1 MSGTMI
7 TCLDDLL
14 EHARRL
20 PRQRVVV
27 AGAENRAALE
37 AAVEAESRLPLE
49 SVFVGDPDQLQAT
62 ARALGLPGIPEAR
75 LIPACTSEEAA
86 RRAVA
91 VARQHGGILL
101 KGSPDTSTF
110 LKAVL
115 DPQEGVRTG
124 RVLSDVL
131 LFEDPVHHPYRMRM
145 ITDGGVIPN
154 PDLSQKIEIIRNA
167 VSVAHALGWER
178 PRVAVLSATEKI
190 HPVLPSTLE
199 AAILAKMNERGQ
211 IPGCVIEGP
220 LSLDLAISP
229 ESAAIKGVTSAVA
242 GHADILVCP
251 NIEVA
256 NILAKGIIYFAG
268 RRVAHVAVGAAVPV
282 LIPSR
287 SDRAEAKLLSIALG
301 MLMSAFE
308 AAGVTPNGP
317 SRE

>member
-1 MSGTMI
+1 MSRMMLTH
-7 TCLDDLL
+7 LDELL
-14 EHARRL
+14 ERARSL
-20 PRQRVVV
+20 PRRRVIV
-27 AGAENRAALE
+27 AGAENRSALE
-37 AAVEAESRLPLE
+37 AVVEAESRLPVE
-49 SVFVGDPDQLQAT
+49 GVFVGDPDRLQAA
-62 ARALGLPGIPEAR
+62 ARALGLPAIPEAR
-75 LIPACTSEEAA
+75 VIPAQTPEEAV

-91 VARQHGGILL
+91 LARQQGGILL
-101 KGSPDTSTF
+101 KGSPDTGTF

-131 LFEDPVHHPYRMRM
+131 LFEDPMHQPYRMRM
-145 ITDGGVIPN
+145 ITDGGVIPQ
-154 PDLSQKIEIIRNA
+154 PDLSQKVEIIRNA
-167 VSVAHALGWER
+167 VAVARALGWER

-190 HPVLPSTLE
+190 HPALPSTLE
-199 AAILAKMNERGQ
+199 AAILAKMSERGQ
-211 IPGCVIEGP
+211 IPECVIEGP

-242 GHADILVCP
+242 GQADILVCP

-256 NILAKGIIYFAG
+256 NILAKSVIYFAG

-301 MLMSAFE
+301 MLMSDVDALE
-308 AAGVTPNGP
+308 PARA
-317 SRE
+317 